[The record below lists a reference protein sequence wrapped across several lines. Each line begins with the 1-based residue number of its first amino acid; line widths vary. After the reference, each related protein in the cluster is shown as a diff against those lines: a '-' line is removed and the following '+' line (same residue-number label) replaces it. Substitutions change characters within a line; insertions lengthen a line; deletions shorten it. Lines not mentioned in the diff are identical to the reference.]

1 MSAGELQNLDKNIQ
15 RLKEQLAGKRDI
27 LVTIGPEEQVRIK
40 QQIEDLRRLIR
51 DFEREKWDLVASES
65 QESSFPDAEVM
76 VAEIVT
82 ELTAITK
89 EPPPELASAQILEL
103 LNQIPNLI
111 YLDEYISLV
120 KEKFLRRLLIKFGYK
135 AINSSYVTNLSVETI
150 LTNLENEFLNLT
162 NETRT
167 QKIFTGVQLLNEIF
181 SELKEKLIILKRE
194 KTDKCLFCNNL

>member
-51 DFEREKWDLVASES
+51 DFEREKWDLVASDS
-65 QESSFPDAEVM
+65 QEASFPDAEVM

-103 LNQIPNLI
+103 LNQILAKLNQPERSAAAKLKAAI
-111 YLDEYISLV
+111 STIPPFVSLTYEAELDTESTFKRYFPTFNRAIAWV
-120 KEKFLRRLLIKFGYK
+120 KNRLKK
-135 AINSSYVTNLSVETI
+135 
-150 LTNLENEFLNLT
+150 
-162 NETRT
+162 
-167 QKIFTGVQLLNEIF
+167 
-181 SELKEKLIILKRE
+181 
-194 KTDKCLFCNNL
+194 